1 MLEDFRKQTYEETPI
16 EEIED
21 FFKRIKHQVK
31 SANEDQMK
39 AFLKSLLV
47 KEFETFSKKMFSDY
61 YQSIEE
67 LSTDL

>member
-1 MLEDFRKQTYEETPI
+1 MQEDFRKQTYEETPT

-21 FFKRIKHQVK
+21 FFQRIKHQVK